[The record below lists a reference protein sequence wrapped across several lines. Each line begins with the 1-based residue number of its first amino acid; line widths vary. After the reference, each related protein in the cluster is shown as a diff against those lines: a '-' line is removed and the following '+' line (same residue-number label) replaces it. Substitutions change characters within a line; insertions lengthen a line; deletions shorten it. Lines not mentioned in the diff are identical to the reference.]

1 MQRPLCKSRYGISFI
16 YSPQGHFAYYSPM
29 GERASTTR
37 MRLAGQIC
45 CTCKVSLPAE
55 SNQKPGERY
64 CARCAPRHRVLM
76 QFMLA
81 KGGWSVSFLEEDCR
95 TSLPRHFVFQSELK
109 ILDTASVRGTYR
121 LSDG

>member
-1 MQRPLCKSRYGISFI
+1 
-16 YSPQGHFAYYSPM
+16 M

-45 CTCKVSLPAE
+45 CACKVSLPAE
-55 SNQKPGERY
+55 PNQKPGERY

-81 KGGWSVSFLEEDCR
+81 KDGWSVSFLEEDCK
-95 TSLPRHFVFQSELK
+95 TSIRDNTEQDCSDERRLRLYSLHLTSDQLPNPGR
-109 ILDTASVRGTYR
+109 A
-121 LSDG
+121 